1 MVYLYHPFSSS
12 VMVTVIAPQAPPS
25 FLMRFVKSPSTL
37 AVTASPFASCR
48 KKDVSL
54 EVLCLM
60 SNMRLPR

>member
-1 MVYLYHPFSSS
+1 
-12 VMVTVIAPQAPPS
+12 
-25 FLMRFVKSPSTL
+25 L